1 MESGR
6 VWNMDN
12 LKAETEGEA
21 DCKRRDFILPREDMR
36 AVDILIKTTRLNDE
50 DHYETGLL
58 WRRDDVQLPNN
69 RRDAEIRLQSFETKI
84 P

>member
-1 MESGR
+1 
-6 VWNMDN
+6 
-12 LKAETEGEA
+12 
-21 DCKRRDFILPREDMR
+21 MR
-36 AVDILIKTTRLNDE
+36 AVDILIKTTTLNDE

-69 RRDAEIRLQSFETKI
+69 RRDAEIRLQSFEKKI